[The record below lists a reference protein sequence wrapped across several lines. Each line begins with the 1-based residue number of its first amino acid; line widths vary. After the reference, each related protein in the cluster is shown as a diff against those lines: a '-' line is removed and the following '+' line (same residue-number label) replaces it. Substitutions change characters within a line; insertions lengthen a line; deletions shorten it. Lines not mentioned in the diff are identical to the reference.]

1 MKASLATS
9 GLMTRT
15 EHRIRPDASRT
26 LCRLFVPGQ
35 ETLIRGES
43 RAMVVIDRILDL
55 DETEVEH
62 ALARTVDRFSDRC
75 RDLAGTLE
83 RNFQLVAHRVGAE
96 IAVSSTRRQLI
107 GAYFTQEY
115 ALEAAALFNP
125 SIVMHP
131 DQAGCQ
137 PGEVRFVMSLRAV
150 GEGHLSSIEF
160 RTGTI
165 GDDSGIRFDSPGRFL
180 DTGCVRSVLYDRDLF
195 RKKIAELGQDDEN
208 ARFLWG
214 ILPPRFTA
222 TELDTALAELAE
234 QHVTRGDSTVLAG
247 KVRWMAASNYTV
259 EFDAQFALAERV
271 LWPAGPAESH
281 GMEDARF
288 VRFADGADAVYY
300 ATYTAFDGSQVA
312 PHLLETTD
320 FRTFTSSQLSGPSA
334 SNKGMAL
341 FPRKIAGRY
350 AALSR
355 WDRESNAI
363 AYSDD
368 THDWS
373 EASTVQAPAQ
383 PWELIQL
390 GNCGSPIETP
400 MGWLVFTHGVG
411 PMREYAIGVALLDL
425 DDPERLIA
433 ALPEPLL
440 VADESEREGY
450 VPNVVYSCGAMIH
463 GETVVLPYGCSD
475 SSVRIAMVDLSSLL
489 ERLTAQLFP
498 NYYGDGFAVT
508 RGSRARLKGVKL
520 TGARSYPCFVSNQG
534 LSRR

>member
-1 MKASLATS
+1 MKTSRAARGLLA
-9 GLMTRT
+9 RT

-35 ETLIRGES
+35 EILIRGRS
-43 RAMVVIDRILDL
+43 RARAVIDRILDL
-55 DETEVEH
+55 NEAEVEH
-62 ALARTVDRFSDRC
+62 TLARTLARYSAGY

-83 RNFQLVAHRVGAE
+83 RNFQLVAPRVGAE
-96 IAVSSTRRQLI
+96 IAVGSARRQLI

-125 SIVMHP
+125 SIVVHP

-165 GDDSGIRFDSPGRFL
+165 GADSAISFDSPGRFL
-180 DTGCVRSVLYDRDLF
+180 DTGRTRSVPYDRNLF
-195 RKKIAELGQDDEN
+195 AKKLTELDHDDEN
-208 ARFLWG
+208 AQLLWR

-222 TELDTALAELAE
+222 AELTAALAELSR
-234 QHVTRGDSTVLAG
+234 QHVTRADSTALVDQIE
-247 KVRWMAASNYTV
+247 WMAASNYAV
-259 EFDAQFALAERV
+259 EFDAHHCVSERV
-271 LWPAGPAESH
+271 LWPASPAESH

-288 VRFADGADAVYY
+288 VRFTDGTDTTYY

-312 PHLLETTD
+312 PHLLDTTD
-320 FRTFTSSQLSGPSA
+320 FRTFTISQLSGPA
-334 SNKGMAL
+334 AANKGMAL
-341 FPRKIAGRY
+341 FPRRIAGRF

-363 AYSDD
+363 AYSRDA
-368 THDWS
+368 HHWS
-373 EASTVQAPAQ
+373 QAQTVQSPAR

-400 MGWLVFTHGVG
+400 QGWLVFTHGVG
-411 PMREYAIGVALLDL
+411 PMREYAIGAVLLDL
-425 DDPERLIA
+425 DRPERLIA

-440 VADESEREGY
+440 VADASEREGY
-450 VPNVVYSCGAMIH
+450 VPNVVYSCGSMIH
-463 GETVVLPYGCSD
+463 GGTVVLPYGCSD
-475 SSVRIAMVDLSSLL
+475 SSVRIALVDLSLLL
-489 ERLTAQLFP
+489 ERLMS
-498 NYYGDGFAVT
+498 
-508 RGSRARLKGVKL
+508 SRAPGG
-520 TGARSYPCFVSNQG
+520 TART
-534 LSRR
+534 